1 MTDQQIPELRERRTS
16 EILDASIKIWTH
28 NLRKLIPFAAAI
40 LVPFQLISAYLL
52 VAVKPTL
59 TDTLAQWQ
67 KDIQAATDAGST
79 EIPSPEFTSGQIGA
93 FTAAIIISVV
103 STFALSAALT
113 AIIGKLVLRED
124 IDNKSAIRTA
134 VRVAPKLF
142 AATLLGILVSGGATA
157 IVVIVALVSKVPAFF
172 VLLLPTS
179 IASIW
184 LAIRF
189 TMAGPALVLERLGPV
204 KALRRSLTLT
214 KGRWWP
220 VLGVTIVSALVTG
233 IPSSIVN
240 SLINAILKG
249 LGGNNAGFEFV
260 WAALSGTVS
269 AALFAP
275 LSAAISVFL
284 YFDLR
289 VRKEGFDLQ
298 RLAADFSMS

>member
-1 MTDQQIPELRERRTS
+1 MTDQQIPELRERRAS
-16 EILDASIKIWTH
+16 EILDAAIKIWTH
-28 NLRKLIPFAAAI
+28 NLRKLVPFAAAI

-59 TDTLAQWQ
+59 TDTLTQWQ
-67 KDIQAATDAGST
+67 KDIQEATKAGAN
-79 EIPSPEFTSGQIGA
+79 EIPTPEFTSGQIGA
-93 FTAAIIISVV
+93 FTAAIVISVV

-124 IDNKSAIRTA
+124 IDNKTALRTA

-142 AATLLGILVSGGATA
+142 AATLLGILVSVGAGA
-157 IVVIVALVSKVPAFF
+157 IILIVALVAEVPALL
-172 VLLLPTS
+172 VLLLPAS

-184 LAIRF
+184 LVIRF

-204 KALRRSLTLT
+204 QALRRSFTLT

-220 VLGVTIVSALVTG
+220 ILGVTLLSGLVTG

-240 SLINAILKG
+240 SLINTILKG
-249 LGGNNAGFEFV
+249 LGGNNAAFEFV

-269 AALFAP
+269 AALFSP

>member
-124 IDNKSAIRTA
+124 IDNKSALRTA

-157 IVVIVALVSKVPAFF
+157 VVVIVALVSKVPAFF